1 MRDFR
6 FRAVEHHGQD
16 VPAGAVRPGRPA
28 PRGREF
34 LRVVVRLVSTVF
46 AMAGWRLE
54 HLNAVWV
61 AGSVASVYLAH
72 VLIARAEWRLTLS
85 YFLFTLVFY
94 YGGNALILRSEL
106 PVLAIARFGEERAF
120 RAYET
125 LAGLM
130 FLNQGLGVGCM
141 AALHV
146 PGLELLLPAPLVFA
160 AGVALFVAG
169 LVVKGWATITVGV
182 DAYYFRDMFLGRPL
196 APACD
201 GGPYRLLRNP
211 MYSVGQLQGY
221 GYALLYGSLPGLVA
235 AAAGHLL
242 IYAFYLVA
250 ERPFVRSTYMTAR
263 SAQAITSGEYFPP
276 GERFGSG

>member
-1 MRDFR
+1 MMRL
-6 FRAVEHHGQD
+6 A
-16 VPAGAVRPGRPA
+16 
-28 PRGREF
+28 
-34 LRVVVRLVSTVF
+34 STVF

-61 AGSVASVYLAH
+61 AGSVASVFLAH
-72 VLIARAEWRLTLS
+72 VLIARADWRLTLP

-94 YGGNALILRSEL
+94 YGGNAVILRSNL
-106 PVLAIARFGEERAF
+106 PACAIARLGEERAF

-141 AALHV
+141 AALHAPRWEQV
-146 PGLELLLPAPLVFA
+146 VPAPLVLA
-160 AGVALFVAG
+160 AGVALFVVG
-169 LVVKGWATITVGV
+169 LVFKLWATLTVGV
-182 DAYYFRDMFLGRPL
+182 DVYYFRDMFLGRPL

-201 GGPYRLLRNP
+201 GGPYRFLRNP

-235 AAAGHLL
+235 AGAGHLL
-242 IYAFYLVA
+242 IYVFYVVA
-250 ERPFVRSTYMTAR
+250 ERSFVRSKYIMLRPGQT
-263 SAQAITSGEYFPP
+263 ITSAPQ
-276 GERFGSG
+276 

>member
-1 MRDFR
+1 M
-6 FRAVEHHGQD
+6 
-16 VPAGAVRPGRPA
+16 
-28 PRGREF
+28 
-34 LRVVVRLVSTVF
+34 LRVVSTVF

-61 AGSVASVYLAH
+61 AGSVVSVYLADL
-72 VLIARAEWRLTLS
+72 LIARADWRLTLP

-94 YGGNALILRSEL
+94 YGGNAAILRSAL
-106 PVLAIARFGEERAF
+106 PARVIARLGEKRAF

-141 AALHV
+141 AALHI
-146 PGLELLLPAPLVFA
+146 PRLEQAVPAPLFLA
-160 AGVALFVAG
+160 AGVALFVMG
-169 LVVKGWATITVGV
+169 LVVKLWATLCVGV
-182 DAYYFRDMFLGRPL
+182 DVYYFRDMFLSRPL

-201 GGPYRLLRNP
+201 GGPYRFLCNP

-221 GYALLYGSLPGLVA
+221 GYALLHGSLPGCVA

-242 IYAFYLVA
+242 IYAFYVVA
-250 ERPFVRSTYMTAR
+250 ERPFVRNNYIMPR
-263 SAQAITSGEYFPP
+263 SARTITLAPQ
-276 GERFGSG
+276 